1 MTEHFVD
8 PDLDV
13 GELTTIIE
21 EFTTIF
27 IRLPS
32 VERLSFTTLS
42 VLHTLSRKGPL
53 RLTELTAT
61 EQMTQP
67 AMTQM
72 VRRLEH
78 DGLVE
83 RRTDPRDARAVLIQ
97 LTPHGEQ
104 IVATRRDARVRQL
117 ASLLDHLP
125 HEERAAIADALP
137 ALAHAIELGRTAELP
152 LHPRPSENYKH
163 IEQHPRDTQY
173 SQEQQ
178 EQE

>member
-1 MTEHFVD
+1 MTDHLSD
-8 PDLDV
+8 PDLTV
-13 GELTTIIE
+13 GDLTTIIE

-42 VLHTLSRKGPL
+42 VLHTLSRKGPM

-67 AMTQM
+67 AITQM
-72 VRRLEH
+72 VKRLES
-78 DGLVE
+78 DGLLE

-97 LTPHGEQ
+97 LTPRGAQ
-104 IVATRRDARVRQL
+104 IIEARRSARVQQL
-117 ASLLDHLP
+117 ASLLDRLP
-125 HEERAAIADALP
+125 LEERLAIASAVP

-152 LHPRPSENYKH
+152 LYPRPSESPEGQVH
-163 IEQHPRDTQY
+163 HP
-173 SQEQQ
+173 QEK
-178 EQE
+178 E

>member
-1 MTEHFVD
+1 MTEHFSD
-8 PDLDV
+8 PDLNVSD
-13 GELTTIIE
+13 LTTIIE

-67 AMTQM
+67 AITQI
-72 VRRLEH
+72 VRRLED

-83 RRTDPRDARAVLIQ
+83 RQADPRDGRAVLIQ
-97 LTPHGEQ
+97 LTTRGAQ
-104 IVATRRDARVRQL
+104 IVEARRAARVERL
-117 ASLLDHLP
+117 NSLLDRLSP
-125 HEERAAIADALP
+125 EERATIAAAMP
-137 ALAHAIELGRTAELP
+137 ALAHAIELERTPELP
-152 LHPRPSENYKH
+152 LHPRLSASP
-163 IEQHPRDTQY
+163 EQHTKRPD
-173 SQEQQ
+173 EK
-178 EQE
+178 E

>member
-1 MTEHFVD
+1 MTDHSSN
-8 PDLDV
+8 PDLHVDA
-13 GELTTIIE
+13 LTTIIE

-67 AMTQM
+67 AITQM
-72 VRRLEH
+72 VRRLED

-83 RRTDPRDARAVLIQ
+83 RRADPRDARAVLIQ
-97 LTPHGEQ
+97 LTPRGAQ
-104 IVATRRDARVRQL
+104 IVATRRAARVQQL
-117 ASLLDHLP
+117 TGLLDRLSAQ
-125 HEERAAIADALP
+125 ERAAIAAALP
-137 ALAHAIELGRTAELP
+137 ALAHAIELGRNAELP
-152 LHPRPSENYKH
+152 LHPPEPFHVEER
-163 IEQHPRDTQY
+163 
-173 SQEQQ
+173 QQ
-178 EQE
+178 PTKEQE